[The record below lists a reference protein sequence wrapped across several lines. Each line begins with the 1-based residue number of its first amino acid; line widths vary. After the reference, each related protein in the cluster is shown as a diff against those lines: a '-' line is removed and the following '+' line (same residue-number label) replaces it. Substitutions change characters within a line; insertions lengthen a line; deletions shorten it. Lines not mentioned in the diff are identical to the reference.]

1 MQVTEQGP
9 DAGVYRKSEQ
19 SATENP
25 STAKS
30 RWWIWLI
37 VAVVIV
43 GGVVL
48 WQRGGASPDAK
59 AGGDAASR
67 PVMVTT
73 AAAHQ
78 GDIGIYLNALGTVT
92 PVYTVTVTSRV
103 QGEIT
108 QVYYHEG
115 QMVRKGDPL
124 IEIDPRPYQAALT
137 QVEGQLAHD
146 QAVLNE
152 AKIDLE
158 RYQQALNRNAI
169 AKQQFDDQ
177 QQVVLQDE
185 GTVKND
191 EGQLANAKVN
201 LEYTHI
207 TAPIAGRVGLRLV
220 DPGNIVQAN
229 STTALVVITQ
239 LQPITVIFSIAEDQ
253 LAQIQQQ
260 LRKGKKLTVD
270 AFNREGST
278 KLASGM
284 LLTLDNVI
292 DPTTGTLK
300 LKAIFD
306 NDDNALFPSQF
317 VNVKLLV
324 DTQHNVTLI
333 PTPAIQ
339 RNAQGAFVYVMK
351 SDQTASMRT
360 ITPGTTDGSVTAVQ
374 GLEPQEVVAVTGFD
388 KLLDGAE
395 SQYSR
400 ACEGIGGAAPGSS
413 PKPDRT
419 TNPRRRETPREAPPE
434 AKTEPRRSESVSSIY
449 FAAGSD
455 VAVDGG
461 HLARGLRRLSAIAGF
476 GAAGGRL
483 PDHPGGHV
491 LSRRQSRRDGFG
503 RHRAS
508 GAAVRPGPRPQSDDF
523 HEFRRELHHCFA
535 VFPRTEHRRCRTG
548 STSCH

>member
-1 MQVTEQGP
+1 VQVTEQQP
-9 DAGVYRKSEQ
+9 DSTDPKKTEQ
-19 SATENP
+19 HATDD
-25 STAKS
+25 STTRKS
-30 RWWIWLI
+30 RWWVWLI
-37 VAVVIV
+37 VAVLIL
-43 GGVVL
+43 GGIA
-48 WQRGGASPDAK
+48 WWERRGPDPAAK
-59 AGGDAASR
+59 AGGDATSR

-73 AAAHQ
+73 ASAHQ

-108 QVYYHEG
+108 QVYYREG

-146 QAVLNE
+146 QAVLTE
-152 AKIDLE
+152 AKIDLD
-158 RYQQALNRNAI
+158 RYKQALDRNAI
-169 AKQQFDDQ
+169 AKQQYDDQ
-177 QQVVLQDE
+177 EQVVLQDE

-201 LEYTHI
+201 LVYTHI

-239 LQPITVIFSIAEDQ
+239 LQPITVIFSIAEDS
-253 LAQIQQQ
+253 LSQIQQQ

-270 AFNREGST
+270 AFDREAST
-278 KLASGM
+278 KLASGT

-300 LKAIFD
+300 LKAMFD
-306 NDDNALFPSQF
+306 NSDNALFPSQF

-339 RNAQGAFVYVMK
+339 RNAQGAFVYVIR

-374 GLEPQEVVAVTGFD
+374 GLQPQDVVAVNGFD
-388 KLLDGAE
+388 KLLDGAKVTV
-395 SQYSR
+395 R
-400 ACEGIGGAAPGSS
+400 APGKGNGGVSGQQPQTGQNNENQS
-413 PKPDRT
+413 
-419 TNPRRRETPREAPPE
+419 APS
-434 AKTEPRRSESVSSIY
+434 R
-449 FAAGSD
+449 GSN
-455 VAVDGG
+455 GG
-461 HLARGLRRLSAIAGF
+461 TAEGKN
-476 GAAGGRL
+476 GAS
-483 PDHPGGHV
+483 H
-491 LSRRQSRRDGFG
+491 Q
-503 RHRAS
+503 
-508 GAAVRPGPRPQSDDF
+508 
-523 HEFRRELHHCFA
+523 
-535 VFPRTEHRRCRTG
+535 
-548 STSCH
+548 

>member
-1 MQVTEQGP
+1 MTEQGP
-9 DAGVYRKSEQ
+9 DAAVFGKSEPR
-19 SATENP
+19 TNENL
-25 STAKS
+25 STHKS

-37 VAVVIV
+37 AAAAIVVIV
-43 GGVVL
+43 VL
-48 WQRGGASPDAK
+48 WKRGGADAATK
-59 AGGDAASR
+59 AGVDAASR
-67 PVMVTT
+67 PVMVST

-108 QVYYHEG
+108 QVYYREG

-201 LEYTHI
+201 LVYTHI

-229 STTALVVITQ
+229 SNTALVVITQ
-239 LQPITVIFSIAEDQ
+239 LQPITVIFSIAEDH
-253 LAQIQQQ
+253 LSQIQQQ

-270 AFNREGST
+270 AFDREAST
-278 KLASGM
+278 KLASGT

-306 NDDNALFPSQF
+306 NSDSALFPSQF

-324 DTQHNVTLI
+324 DTLHNTTLI

-339 RNAQGAFVYVMK
+339 RNAQGAFVYVIK

-374 GLEPQEVVAVTGFD
+374 GLEPQEVVAVNGFD
-388 KLLDGAE
+388 KLLDGVKVT
-395 SQYSR
+395 
-400 ACEGIGGAAPGSS
+400 I
-413 PKPDRT
+413 RT
-419 TNPRRRETPREAPPE
+419 P
-434 AKTEPRRSESVSSIY
+434 AK
-449 FAAGSD
+449 
-455 VAVDGG
+455 
-461 HLARGLRRLSAIAGF
+461 
-476 GAAGGRL
+476 
-483 PDHPGGHV
+483 
-491 LSRRQSRRDGFG
+491 
-503 RHRAS
+503 AS
-508 GAAVRPGPRPQSDDF
+508 GASGQQSQTGQNNVNQSTPSG
-523 HEFRRELHHCFA
+523 A
-535 VFPRTEHRRCRTG
+535 SKGGTG
-548 STSCH
+548 SGKNGASHQ

>member
-1 MQVTEQGP
+1 EQGSET
-9 DAGVYRKSEQ
+9 GVSRESGQ
-19 SATENP
+19 QITE
-25 STAKS
+25 SSGTHKS

-37 VAVVIV
+37 AAIAIV
-43 GGVVL
+43 GVVVL
-48 WQRGGASPDAK
+48 WQRGAATPAAK

-67 PVMVTT
+67 PVMVSTVT
-73 AAAHQ
+73 AHQ

-108 QVYYHEG
+108 QVYYREG

-124 IEIDPRPYQAALT
+124 VEIDPRPYQAALT

-152 AKIDLE
+152 AKIDLD

-201 LEYTHI
+201 LVYTHI

-229 STTALVVITQ
+229 SATALVVITQ
-239 LQPITVIFSIAEDQ
+239 LQPITVIFSIAEDS
-253 LAQIQQQ
+253 LSQIQQQ

-270 AFNREGST
+270 AFDREAST

-306 NDDNALFPSQF
+306 NSDAALFPSQF
-317 VNVKLLV
+317 VNIRLLV
-324 DTQHNVTLI
+324 DTQHNATLI

-339 RNAQGAFVYVMK
+339 RNAQGAYVYVIR
-351 SDQTASMRT
+351 SDQTAALRT
-360 ITPGTTDGSVTAVQ
+360 ITTGTTDGSVTAVQ
-374 GLEPQEVVAVTGFD
+374 GLEPEEVVAVNGFD
-388 KLLDGAE
+388 KLLDGAKV
-395 SQYSR
+395 S
-400 ACEGIGGAAPGSS
+400 I
-413 PKPDRT
+413 RT
-419 TNPRRRETPREAPPE
+419 
-434 AKTEPRRSESVSSIY
+434 
-449 FAAGSD
+449 
-455 VAVDGG
+455 
-461 HLARGLRRLSAIAGF
+461 
-476 GAAGGRL
+476 
-483 PDHPGGHV
+483 
-491 LSRRQSRRDGFG
+491 
-503 RHRAS
+503 
-508 GAAVRPGPRPQSDDF
+508 
-523 HEFRRELHHCFA
+523 
-535 VFPRTEHRRCRTG
+535 
-548 STSCH
+548 

>member
-1 MQVTEQGP
+1 VTELRP
-9 DAGVYRKSEQ
+9 DSTDSNQPAVRPSDDASGRK
-19 SATENP
+19 N
-25 STAKS
+25 

-37 VAVVIV
+37 IVALVVVIV
-43 GGVVL
+43 VW
-48 WQRGGASPDAK
+48 WQRGGTPEAK

-115 QMVRKGDPL
+115 QMVNKGDPL
-124 IEIDPRPYQAALT
+124 VEIDPRPYQAALT

-152 AKIDLE
+152 AKIDLD
-158 RYQQALNRNAI
+158 RYKQALDRNAI
-169 AKQQFDDQ
+169 AKQQYEDQ
-177 QQVVLQDE
+177 EQVVLQDE

-201 LEYTHI
+201 LVYTHI

-239 LQPITVIFSIAEDQ
+239 LQPITVIFSIAEDS
-253 LAQIQQQ
+253 LAPIQQQ
-260 LRKGKKLTVD
+260 LRKGKKLSVD
-270 AFNREGST
+270 VFDREEST
-278 KLASGM
+278 KLASGT

-306 NDDNALFPSQF
+306 NADGALFPSQF
-317 VNVKLLV
+317 VNARLLV
-324 DTQHNVTLI
+324 DTQRDVTLI

-339 RNAQGAFVYVMK
+339 RNAQGAYAYVIK
-351 SDQTASMRT
+351 SDQTASIRT

-374 GLEPQEVVAVTGFD
+374 GVEPQEVVAINGFD
-388 KLLDGAE
+388 KLLDG
-395 SQYSR
+395 SKVTVRPTQ
-400 ACEGIGGAAPGSS
+400 GGSS
-413 PKPDRT
+413 G
-419 TNPRRRETPREAPPE
+419 A
-434 AKTEPRRSESVSSIY
+434 SSQ
-449 FAAGSD
+449 GQGQGHTR
-455 VAVDGG
+455 GG
-461 HLARGLRRLSAIAGF
+461 
-476 GAAGGRL
+476 
-483 PDHPGGHV
+483 D
-491 LSRRQSRRDGFG
+491 
-503 RHRAS
+503 AS
-508 GAAVRPGPRPQSDDF
+508 GGKKG
-523 HEFRRELHHCFA
+523 
-535 VFPRTEHRRCRTG
+535 G
-548 STSCH
+548 SSQ